1 MQKYLLGKSQIPAYR
16 KLLLYL
22 KYCIVY
28 HVLRITGN
36 FIKSASELL
45 EIIGIE
51 SSVRNMNE
59 ELSSR
64 MPEEWQKKREQK
76 KKARRRRVLIYKGIM
91 GAVILLTA
99 IGIWLIATNHGG
111 DDGSHIE
118 ETEMETTEENTS
130 PTAIATPSSAEIV
143 DLETGEAENVEE
155 ETLPT
160 QTEETNPLA
169 AYENPGIAD
178 VSDYLNIRE
187 NAENGAVII
196 GRLPADA
203 VCEILEEGEVWYH
216 IQSGGIEGYING
228 SYLLTGEEAIERAEQ
243 LLETDHELKEAEPVT

>member
-1 MQKYLLGKSQIPAYR
+1 M
-16 KLLLYL
+16 
-22 KYCIVY
+22 V
-28 HVLRITGN
+28 
-36 FIKSASELL
+36 
-45 EIIGIE
+45 
-51 SSVRNMNE
+51 
-59 ELSSR
+59 
-64 MPEEWQKKREQK
+64 
-76 KKARRRRVLIYKGIM
+76 
-91 GAVILLTA
+91 
-99 IGIWLIATNHGG
+99 
-111 DDGSHIE
+111 
-118 ETEMETTEENTS
+118 
-130 PTAIATPSSAEIV
+130 
-143 DLETGEAENVEE
+143 E

-228 SYLLTGEEAIERAEQ
+228 SYLLTGEEAIERAER
-243 LLETDHELKEAEPVT
+243 LLETDHEPKEAESVT

>member
-1 MQKYLLGKSQIPAYR
+1 
-16 KLLLYL
+16 
-22 KYCIVY
+22 
-28 HVLRITGN
+28 
-36 FIKSASELL
+36 
-45 EIIGIE
+45 
-51 SSVRNMNE
+51 MNE
-59 ELSSR
+59 EFSSR

-76 KKARRRRVLIYKGIM
+76 KKARRRRVLIYKGII
-91 GAVILLTA
+91 GAVILLTV
-99 IGIWLIATNHGG
+99 IGIWLIAAKHGG

-130 PTAIATPSSAEIV
+130 PPAIATPSSAELA
-143 DLETGEAENVEE
+143 DLVTEETEKDEE
-155 ETLPT
+155 ETLPM
-160 QTEETNPLA
+160 QTEEASPLA
-169 AYENPGIAD
+169 VYNNPGIAN

-187 NAENGAVII
+187 NAENGAEII

-243 LLETDHELKEAEPVT
+243 ILMEHELKEADSVT